1 MTRST
6 PPWLC
11 KLALNLWPPFLGAG
25 IYVRRISAEMRCIEV
40 ELRLGRLNRN
50 HQGTHAGGS
59 LFAMTDPFCA
69 LMLRHNLPPDYLV
82 WDKAA
87 TIDFIAPG
95 RGPVHAAFELTQGE
109 IDAILRMT
117 AGGEKHLHV
126 FRIDVVD
133 AEGLTVALVAKMI
146 YVRRR
151 KDAL

>member
-1 MTRST
+1 MTRSR
-6 PPWLC
+6 PIWLS
-11 KLALNLWPPFLGAG
+11 KLALNFWPPFLGAG
-25 IYVRRISAEMRCIEV
+25 ITVRRIDADLRCAEV

-50 HQGTHAGGS
+50 HHGTHFGGS
-59 LFAMTDPFCA
+59 MYAMTDPFYT
-69 LMLRHNLPPDYLV
+69 LMVRHNLPPDYLV

-95 RGPVHAAFELTQGE
+95 RGRVRARFELTQDD

-117 AGGEKHLHV
+117 ASGDKHLHV

-133 AEGLTVALVAKMI
+133 AEGLTVAQVEKMV